1 MILSEDLGTTLKYKM
16 AASDYLN
23 EMRRYFENNSR
34 TKDFVAHTAKVGTEK
49 SYFLRYMVIF
59 GKYMRR
65 LLVCS
70 GSAQSKSYRK
80 YKLSRFSPGSFSS
93 VEL

>member
-1 MILSEDLGTTLKYKM
+1 MQIILSEDLGTTLKYKM

-23 EMRRYFENNSR
+23 EMKRYFENNSR
-34 TKDFVAHTAKVGTEK
+34 TKDFVAHTAKVSTEK
-49 SYFLRYMVIF
+49 SHFLRYAVLF
-59 GKYMRR
+59 AKYMRL

-70 GSAQSKSYRK
+70 GSVQSKGYR
-80 YKLSRFSPGSFSS
+80 KLSRFSPGSFCS